1 MSTRLSCLPIG
12 PIPPPRP
19 HLHPHYFWC
28 MYQSQTLE
36 NPTACFASSYSWTAK
51 YCLRRPPWQKRS
63 LVSAQFLGLL
73 GNPSNF
79 SNSWLPTHSISSW
92 AVPVILSLNYLH
104 SYITS
109 LPMFIGKMEFNLKR
123 TFSTLLLAKLVL
135 GLFVFWGLFLFVCL
149 FASFSTVYFGGL
161 KGPPL
166 FLRQTYQHSLVDFR
180 IISFLP
186 SSALW

>member
-1 MSTRLSCLPIG
+1 MTPRSAMSTRLSCLPFG

-92 AVPVILSLNYLH
+92 AVSVILSLNYLH

-109 LPMFIGKMEFNLKR
+109 LPMFIGKTEFNLKR
-123 TFSTLLLAKLVL
+123 TFSTLLLLSKTCPGFVCFL
-135 GLFVFWGLFLFVCL
+135 GVCFCLFVCL
-149 FASFSTVYFGGL
+149 HPSPLSTL
-161 KGPPL
+161 E
-166 FLRQTYQHSLVDFR
+166 D
-180 IISFLP
+180 
-186 SSALW
+186 